1 MKLKLSELISKLQ
14 EMERLYGPDIN
25 IDCNNTEGIYSSIL
39 KVGYQKWTTR
49 NGELHETLSIY
60 HSGYDENDSLALKT
74 NVR

>member
-1 MKLKLSELISKLQ
+1 MKLGELRN
-14 EMERLYGPDIN
+14 RLKELESIYGPDIN

-60 HSGYDENDSLALKT
+60 HSGYDESDSVALKT